1 MKPSPDSPTQIPKFA
16 AGWRALPTERRK
28 AGVICTFSS
37 ATSRT
42 CLIVIG
48 ILFLGSCGSI
58 SHQVPSIDVFGSYF
72 PAWLMSLTIGVAL
85 TVIACGR
92 GRLMDIRST
101 GLLGA
106 LLCVSLILIFSTSV
120 WFLFFA
126 S

>member
-1 MKPSPDSPTQIPKFA
+1 MPEIKGKSKADSPPPLSWSKLDSPCLVLER
-16 AGWRALPTERRK
+16 GWWLC
-28 AGVICTFSS
+28 GNS
-37 ATSRT
+37 AR
-42 CLIVIG
+42 I
-48 ILFLGSCGSI
+48 
-58 SHQVPSIDVFGSYF
+58 

-85 TVIACGR
+85 TVIACGA